1 MICPELSILEYNLSG
16 HPKISRVAVASI
28 GDLTYSRSTTQ
39 HNGCQSYFPLPQPP
53 CIASRSF
60 GCHAFVHFFNLN
72 TQGWTQQSRFEIARS
87 RPVQSRLSTVGP
99 DLDAIPVEADG
110 LSVTSLDQF
119 ANDVE
124 KVVEIASI
132 RNRRPK
138 LAVIVHPR
146 LQPKLLRLRQIL
158 DLRQMNMMMKSTW
171 NILISNLSLMEVKA
185 MEQHQHLA
193 VNEEVYPNL

>member
-110 LSVTSLDQF
+110 SRYAKPNSLQF
-119 ANDVE
+119 DDCSYLQCDEA
-124 KVVEIASI
+124 
-132 RNRRPK
+132 RPMCERKK
-138 LAVIVHPR
+138 L
-146 LQPKLLRLRQIL
+146 
-158 DLRQMNMMMKSTW
+158 DSGSYYDDM
-171 NILISNLSLMEVKA
+171 LI
-185 MEQHQHLA
+185 
-193 VNEEVYPNL
+193 